1 MRVRQADKEMWAI
14 DFISYYYDKIKATE
28 DDTRTTP
35 YRRLL
40 DCVVKDYDGYA
51 EQLTTYDDPSYIED
65 AAYTE
70 ATVDEELEELERLS
84 DGAYARSA
92 ETAGPGEAKQA
103 AGPDQKAGI
112 ADSPTMD
119 MENMTVEELDE
130 QIAKMK
136 KLLELAELH
145 KQVKKHE

>member
-1 MRVRQADKEMWAI
+1 MWAI
-14 DFISYYYDKIKATE
+14 DFISYYYDKIRATE

-40 DCVVKDYDGYA
+40 DCVVKDYDDYA
-51 EQLTTYDDPSYIED
+51 DQLTTYDDPSYIVD

-70 ATVDEELEELERLS
+70 ATVDEELEELERIN
-84 DGAYARSA
+84 DAAPDRSA
-92 ETAGPGEAKQA
+92 GDNGAGNTANAEEEQASEPG
-103 AGPDQKAGI
+103 QKAAI
-112 ADSPTMD
+112 EDSPTMD
-119 MENMTVEELDE
+119 MESMTVEQLDA